1 MRGSLQ
7 AAQFTPNRGR
17 PRVSKVDAT
26 RSPAGNVNVTCLLST
41 LFIQSAIFPD
51 ETANNVRHT
60 KLYNIIPPKVPG
72 TLIMRLSMSPLL
84 ALLVLVV
91 PGVQS
96 LWPIP
101 RSLHTG
107 NTAVKLSKAFHIGLE
122 VQSPPQDLLDA
133 VSRTKSYLINDK
145 HQVTSCSCAFKHDTA
160 SMVYHPSV
168 SLLPAV
174 PQTMQPSIARNPF
187 HL

>member
-1 MRGSLQ
+1 MSSINFVHPVQ
-7 AAQFTPNRGR
+7 IP
-17 PRVSKVDAT
+17 
-26 RSPAGNVNVTCLLST
+26 
-41 LFIQSAIFPD
+41 SAIFLD
-51 ETANNVRHT
+51 EKANNCASRAAHH
-60 KLYNIIPPKVPG
+60 YIIPPKVPVS
-72 TLIMRLSMSPLL
+72 LIMRLSMSPLL
-84 ALLVLVV
+84 AFLVLVV

-145 HQVTSCSCAFKHDTA
+145 QQVTSCSCAFKHDTA

-174 PQTMQPSIARNPF
+174 PQTMQPSVA
-187 HL
+187 